1 MRRLAAWPLAVLS
14 AAAAVAGCGGG
25 GAEPVKGPPPAAPVT
40 IRLSSPV
47 VRDGGV
53 LPREY
58 TCDGAG
64 GPPPLR
70 WTGVPGRAR
79 SLALLVED
87 PDAPEGTFVH
97 WTLWGLPASDGGLE
111 AGRIPTGARQ
121 GANGFGD
128 PGWGAPC
135 PPKGD
140 RSHRYAF
147 VVYWLRRP
155 SDLASGASPGDALA
169 RIGERAGGSG
179 RLVARFGRT

>member
-1 MRRLAAWPLAVLS
+1 VRRLAAWPLAVLS

-25 GAEPVKGPPPAAPVT
+25 GGEPVKGPPPAAPVA

-47 VRDGGV
+47 VREGGV

-87 PDAPEGTFVH
+87 PDAPDGTFVH

-111 AGRIPTGARQ
+111 AGRVPPGARQ

-140 RSHRYAF
+140 ARHRYVFHLYA
-147 VVYWLRRP
+147 LSRP
-155 SDLASGASPGDALA
+155 LDTSAGAQAQAVRDA
-169 RIGERAGGSG
+169 IGETAIAQG
-179 RLVARFGRT
+179 RLVVTVDR